1 VRKVPSWLSKVFLG
15 FHFHLNCKCIVF
27 AAASVSIVSLTVRRR
42 PPRCLSPLPLLLS
55 LGEGPWLRLVTNCD
69 TNFSTGRESMNRWC
83 PSQQKEK
90 KGNCWSCYIKP
101 LACKHTFEIHKYYSK
116 LYTGEANYIYIVYKS
131 SVFTCTVS

>member
-1 VRKVPSWLSKVFLG
+1 
-15 FHFHLNCKCIVF
+15 
-27 AAASVSIVSLTVRRR
+27 
-42 PPRCLSPLPLLLS
+42 
-55 LGEGPWLRLVTNCD
+55 
-69 TNFSTGRESMNRWC
+69 MNRWC

-131 SVFTCTVS
+131 SVNKTAGAICGHSLKYKNVFKTVLKNIKRHSKFSIAVVKTLMDRAKCIPSTTAQRQNEKQCVINESVIIKS